1 MPIFISYSHADADFV
16 DRLAMQLVGH
26 GVNVWLDRW
35 EINVGDSLIT
45 KVQDAIDGA
54 SALLVVLS
62 KASVE
67 SSWVTKE
74 VNSGLMRELDERKI
88 VVLPVLVEDCR
99 IPTFL
104 REKFYADFTSNF
116 DDGLQKILDSVAKV
130 TNANTGRTDEPMFY
144 RDWALD
150 WGLAG
155 DRAFLRIR
163 FVEQPAGQPYTVL
176 SAVSVWADDRATDNF
191 MAQVELLGEDTAH
204 TALIAKVASEIG
216 DLAFR
221 LTDQFEQSREFTI
234 SDNLGTYNVV
244 VSAQRLGE
252 DTGRDVLY
260 TAGNAVREALQHRLD
275 VAARPGAS
283 GL

>member
-62 KASVE
+62 KASVQ

-116 DDGLQKILDSVAKV
+116 DDGLRKILDSVAKV
-130 TNANTGRTDEPMFY
+130 TNANTGRTDEPTFY

-150 WGLAG
+150 WDLAG
-155 DRAFLRIR
+155 DLAFVRLT

-176 SAVSVWADDRATDNF
+176 STVSVWADDRATDDF
-191 MAQVELLGEDTAH
+191 VTEVELIGEDTAH
-204 TALIAKVASEIG
+204 TGLIAKVAGEIG

-234 SDNLGTYNVV
+234 GDSLGTYNVV

-260 TAGNAVREALQHRLD
+260 TAGNAVREVLQHRLD
-275 VAARPGAS
+275 VAAKPGAS